1 MRSRTGFVKRLLL
14 SGATA
19 FSLVGFASP
28 AVFAMDG
35 GNGGYGNS
43 NGYSNS
49 DYDSYNN
56 ANYNYGGGNNYNC
69 MMQYGN
75 YNGWD
80 GSYSNRWCMPHTTY
94 NYSSYNYENRC
105 DHQY

>member
-1 MRSRTGFVKRLLL
+1 MRSRTGFTKRLLL

-35 GNGGYGNS
+35 GNYGGYNNYS

-49 DYDSYNN
+49 
-56 ANYNYGGGNNYNC
+56 NYNYNGGNNYNC
-69 MMQYGN
+69 MMRSGN

-80 GSYSNRWCMPHTTY
+80 GNYNNRYCMPHTTY
-94 NYSSYNYENRC
+94 SYSSYKNESRC